1 MKLSG
6 KQKYLSLS
14 IIHSYS
20 WSEWVIYRMYRRRCQ
35 PVFIL
40 TLFLIFDT
48 LKIPKASPCW
58 LQKGRMY
65 NRVNKKL
72 NIDCEKRYTESET
85 RINHLL
91 LFTSKVQVSIF
102 KIFTI
107 CASFTFKLLDQ
118 PELPC
123 IYVKIS
129 PYKPSFP

>member
-14 IIHSYS
+14 IILSYS

-65 NRVNKKL
+65 NRVNKKNL
-72 NIDCEKRYTESET
+72 TLIVKNATPSRKPES
-85 RINHLL
+85 IIYYCLPQKFKYPYSKFLLFVPPLL
-91 LFTSKVQVSIF
+91 LNSLINLNSHVSM
-102 KIFTI
+102 
-107 CASFTFKLLDQ
+107 
-118 PELPC
+118 
-123 IYVKIS
+123 
-129 PYKPSFP
+129 